1 MMKTVILF
9 YSRTR
14 KTALVAKTLAQ
25 AVGADLVEVTDLT
38 DRRGPLNYFRSA
50 LDAVRENKTRIEPE
64 KIDLDDYGLVYI
76 GGPTWASKPAPAIIT
91 LIDHCNLQGKDVI
104 PFTTVGRNTGG
115 QATFT
120 TMGNRSA
127 RQVINRMR
135 EKIEARGGRMVN
147 SIIIATGG
155 ISDLEIKEE
164 VKETVQELDLPI
176 YGI

>member
-1 MMKTVILF
+1 MKTVILF

-14 KTALVAKTLAQ
+14 KTALVAKTLSN

-38 DRRGPLNYFRSA
+38 DRMGPLNYFRSA
-50 LDAVRENKTRIEPE
+50 LDAVRENKTRIKPE
-64 KIDLDDYGLVYI
+64 KIDLSDYGLVYI

-91 LIDHCNLQGKDVI
+91 LIDHCDLQGKDVI
-104 PFTTVGRNTGG
+104 PFTTVGRNGGG

-120 TMGNRSA
+120 TMGNRGA

-147 SIIIATGG
+147 SIIIRTGG
-155 ISDLEIKEE
+155 YTDLEIEE
-164 VKETVQELDLPI
+164 EARKTVQELDLAL